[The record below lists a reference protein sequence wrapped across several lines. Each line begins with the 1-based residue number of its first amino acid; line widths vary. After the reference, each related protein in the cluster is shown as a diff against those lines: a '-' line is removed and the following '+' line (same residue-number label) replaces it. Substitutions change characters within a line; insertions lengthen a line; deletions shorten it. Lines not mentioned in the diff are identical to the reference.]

1 MNGEERLTSRSA
13 KRQLGALP
21 FFSLFNEKPD
31 MRARAFIKAAK
42 GQAKPGPHFGRN
54 WIIRN
59 KRID

>member
-1 MNGEERLTSRSA
+1 LTSRSA